1 LFKVEAFCR
10 SNFTLILHALS
21 NPLLLV
27 ALRQKLLVLKVI
39 YACGCKLIMEKFC
52 SMTVPNISTEITTHP
67 HVLDYCGHSSRIV

>member
-27 ALRQKLLVLKVI
+27 ALRQQLLVLKVI
-39 YACGCKLIMEKFC
+39 YACGEKFC